1 MSPPTRGHRPGMND
15 PHEHSANQPLNG
27 PRRRLLPAVVG
38 VMALVVVILLVFALI
53 TWVRYTT

>member
-1 MSPPTRGHRPGMND
+1 MND
-15 PHEHSANQPLNG
+15 PDEHPANQPLHG